1 MDRVELGL
9 LGAPSFPELSV
20 LLWVSGEVSS
30 LRAVDRMALVLVIE
44 ASGLTVPGWVV
55 WSGGLG
61 SQLLVPEER
70 VPEPEVVVVV
80 VAEPELE
87 PLPGLAELVLL
98 GVGLAWRRDVSSIL
112 GSRWDFRS
120 VACSFPI
127 VKRNSRI
134 FFLPM

>member
-1 MDRVELGL
+1 MG
-9 LGAPSFPELSV
+9 
-20 LLWVSGEVSS
+20 
-30 LRAVDRMALVLVIE
+30 LVLVTE
-44 ASGLTVPGWVV
+44 AFGSMAPGRVV
-55 WSGGLG
+55 GSGGLG
-61 SQLLVPEER
+61 SQLLVPAER
-70 VPEPEVVVVV
+70 VPEPEVVVV

-98 GVGLAWRRDVSSIL
+98 GVGLAWRREVSSIL
-112 GSRWDFRS
+112 VSRWDFWS